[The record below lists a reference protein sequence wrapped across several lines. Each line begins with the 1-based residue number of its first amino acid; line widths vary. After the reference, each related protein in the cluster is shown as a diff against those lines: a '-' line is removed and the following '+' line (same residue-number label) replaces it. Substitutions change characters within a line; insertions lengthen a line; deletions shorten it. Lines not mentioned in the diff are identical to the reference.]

1 MDFFFPAWLMSAP
14 PSPSGL
20 SGADGDVADGKPARG
35 SGADPIPVDG
45 EGPGRWPDPPPAP
58 DGQLPLTAA
67 VPGAPDGGGRNA
79 GGARRRKKPA
89 RSANGDRPR
98 PAKGPSPASAN
109 GANGRKAAAPPA
121 AYVDCGDLL
130 PTAHPAD
137 GGMLATLLGFDE
149 HSARF
154 VTAVGENGWEN
165 PQTAP
170 SAWDMLPSLDDVSP
184 DPVQPD
190 GRAGNTGDAVKRL
203 WDATEQMDL
212 SPRHDP
218 DYSMPVD
225 HMSRPRRM
233 RWPLI
238 LITAGILAA
247 GVFAVWE
254 LTNRSTEAVSARQAE
269 HAAAA
274 QTLDSSLQPL
284 ELRLA
289 SITAL
294 GGWDEDVLS
303 GLAGEL
309 GRLDGAARRA
319 LTLAGE
325 ELPDSPLPVSSG
337 SPEELAAARE
347 TLEGASARAL
357 ILEQRL
363 AAMVAYV
370 QPWGRAFNLPE
381 LPERA
386 ASPEEAGAVSAALN
400 ESLVGSR
407 AILDGLPDNPDF
419 ATHRTEATRA
429 LTQLESRQDDYLTAL
444 RTGDAAG
451 AGAAA
456 RNLSQLTIALDRLLA
471 GQQGP
476 VIEWAQGEINNLRS
490 ELRAAVAG

>member
-1 MDFFFPAWLMSAP
+1 MGFFLPLWLMSAP
-14 PSPSGL
+14 PSATE
-20 SGADGDVADGKPARG
+20 GADANGERVRG
-35 SGADPIPVDG
+35 NGAAPSPDAE

-67 VPGAPDGGGRNA
+67 APPGPDAPDGNDRPAN
-79 GGARRRKKPA
+79 GARRRKKAA
-89 RSANGDRPR
+89 RSANGNRPR
-98 PAKGPSPASAN
+98 PANGSSPASAN
-109 GANGRKAAAPPA
+109 GAPGRKAAAPPA
-121 AYVDCGDLL
+121 AYVDYGDLL

-165 PQTAP
+165 PQAAP
-170 SAWDMLPSLDDVSP
+170 SAWDMLPSLDDVSA

-212 SPRHDP
+212 SPRHNP
-218 DYSMPVD
+218 DYLAPVD

-238 LITAGILAA
+238 LAAAVVLAA
-247 GVFAVWE
+247 GVFVARE
-254 LTNRSTEAVSARQAE
+254 LTSRSTEAVSARQAE

-274 QTLDSSLQPL
+274 QTLASSLQPL

-289 SITAL
+289 SITTA

-319 LTLAGE
+319 VTLSE
-325 ELPDSPLPVSSG
+325 EDLPDSPLPLSSG
-337 SPEELAAARE
+337 APEELAAGRE
-347 TLEGASARAL
+347 TLGRISTRAI

-381 LPERA
+381 LPERVD
-386 ASPEEAGAVSAALN
+386 SPQEAGAVSSALN
-400 ESLVGSR
+400 ESIVGSR

-419 ATHRTEATRA
+419 AAHRIEAAGA
-429 LTQLESRQDDYLTAL
+429 LTQLESLQDDYLTAL
-444 RTGDAAG
+444 RTGDAIG
-451 AGAAA
+451 AGTAA
-456 RNLSQLTIALDRLLA
+456 RNLNQRTIALDESLA
-471 GQQGP
+471 WHRGP
-476 VIEWAQGEINNLRS
+476 IIEWAQGEINYLRS
-490 ELRAAVAG
+490 ELRNAAAG